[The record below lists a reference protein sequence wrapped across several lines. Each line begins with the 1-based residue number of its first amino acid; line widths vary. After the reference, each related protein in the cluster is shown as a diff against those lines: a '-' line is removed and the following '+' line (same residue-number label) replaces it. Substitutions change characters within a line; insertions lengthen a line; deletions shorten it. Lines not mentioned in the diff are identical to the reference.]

1 MALGIL
7 LAGGASV
14 IVLGIARQAGEAS
27 RAVIP
32 QVYVVMAVR
41 EIPDG
46 AVVVP
51 DALVVRPFP
60 AEFAP
65 PGAIAQ
71 PEQAVGKFAV
81 GTLYRD
87 QILMNGHVSTG
98 KKAASM
104 SDRVPNGKVVVWL
117 PMPDL
122 LAGQVGFRP
131 GDRLDILLS
140 LKLLSNSLGQE
151 SNNGGSLGMST
162 QTTLQNVE
170 IFAIGEQL
178 QAGVQATSSG
188 VSARASNSNQ
198 PLALL
203 VDHQDAIIIKYIKD
217 SGGTIDLALRSSDE
231 ERIVRTDAVT
241 VDSIAERFR
250 FRVPQEVAPGAGGPP
265 SASQQSQPSV
275 MSQAVNGGPSAPQSS
290 NGLAAAAQ
298 GAAGATGAAGVKP

>member
-1 MALGIL
+1 MALGVL
-7 LAGGASV
+7 LAGAASV
-14 IVLGIARQAGEAS
+14 IVLGIAQQAGEAS

-32 QVYVVMAVR
+32 QVYVVMASR
-41 EIPDG
+41 EIPAD
-46 AVVVP
+46 AVVTP

-65 PGAIAQ
+65 VGAISQ

-81 GTLYRD
+81 GTIYRD
-87 QILMNGHVSTG
+87 QILMQGHVSTG
-98 KKAASM
+98 KKEPSL
-104 SDRVPNGKVVVWL
+104 SDRVPPGKVVVWL

-122 LAGQVGFRP
+122 LSGQIGFKP

-140 LKLLSNSLGQE
+140 LNMTQTAAAAGLPEEKSSTTSGT
-151 SNNGGSLGMST
+151 ST

-170 IFAIGEQL
+170 IFAIGEQA
-178 QAGVQATSSG
+178 QAGVQANANG
-188 VSARASNSNQ
+188 VSARAASGGQ

-241 VDSIAERFR
+241 MDSIAERFR
-250 FRVPQEVAPGAGGPP
+250 FRVPQEVRND
-265 SASQQSQPSV
+265 QQP
-275 MSQAVNGGPSAPQSS
+275 
-290 NGLAAAAQ
+290 
-298 GAAGATGAAGVKP
+298 

>member
-1 MALGIL
+1 MKRRGALALMALGIL

-14 IVLGIARQAGEAS
+14 IVLGIARQAGETS

-32 QVYVVMAVR
+32 QVYVVMASR
-41 EIPDG
+41 EIPDQ
-46 AVVVP
+46 AVVTP
-51 DALVVRPFP
+51 DALVMRPFP

-65 PGAIAQ
+65 VGALSQ

-81 GTLYRD
+81 GTIYKD

-98 KKAASM
+98 RRAPSM
-104 SDRVPNGKVVVWL
+104 SDRVPPGRVVVWL

-140 LKLLSNSLGQE
+140 LSLNKSSAGEQASNSQGL
-151 SNNGGSLGMST
+151 ST
-162 QTTLQNVE
+162 QITLQNVE

-178 QAGVQATSSG
+178 QAGIQATDKGAQARTSASG
-188 VSARASNSNQ
+188 Q

-203 VDHQDAIIIKYIKD
+203 LDHQDAVILKYIKD
-217 SGGTIDLALRSSDE
+217 SGGVIDLALRSSDE

-250 FRVPQEVAPGAGGPP
+250 FRVPTEVR
-265 SASQQSQPSV
+265 
-275 MSQAVNGGPSAPQSS
+275 NER
-290 NGLAAAAQ
+290 
-298 GAAGATGAAGVKP
+298 

>member
-1 MALGIL
+1 MKRRGALALMALGIL

-65 PGAIAQ
+65 QGAVAQ

-81 GTLYRD
+81 GTIYRD
-87 QILMNGHVSTG
+87 QIILNGHVSTG
-98 KKAASM
+98 KKATSM
-104 SDRVPNGKVVVWL
+104 SDRVPPGRVVVWL

-140 LKLLSNSLGQE
+140 LKLVQNSLGE
-151 SNNGGSLGMST
+151 ENNGNSNSTGMST

-178 QAGVQATSSG
+178 QAGVQASSSG
-188 VSARASNSNQ
+188 VSARTSSSNQ

-203 VDHQDAIIIKYIKD
+203 VDHQEAIIIKYIKD
-217 SGGTIDLALRSSDE
+217 AGGVIDLALRSSDE
-231 ERIVRTDAVT
+231 DRIVRTDAVT

-250 FRVPQEVAPGAGGPP
+250 FRVPQEVRPTAAPPLVGMPGIPGGTP
-265 SASQQSQPSV
+265 
-275 MSQAVNGGPSAPQSS
+275 
-290 NGLAAAAQ
+290 
-298 GAAGATGAAGVKP
+298 

>member
-32 QVYVVMAVR
+32 QVYVVMAAR
-41 EIPDG
+41 EIPDE
-46 AVVVP
+46 AIVTP

-65 PGAIAQ
+65 VGAIAQ

-81 GTLYRD
+81 GTIYRD
-87 QILMNGHVSTG
+87 QILLNGHVSTG
-98 KKAASM
+98 KRAPSL
-104 SDRVPNGKVVVWL
+104 SDRVPVGKVVVWL

-122 LAGQVGFRP
+122 LSGQIGFRP

-140 LKLLSNSLGQE
+140 LKLIQSTAPMEGAASTAPVAQ
-151 SNNGGSLGMST
+151 GMST

-170 IFAIGEQL
+170 IFAIGEQQ
-178 QAGVQATSSG
+178 QAGVQASSSG
-188 VSARASNSNQ
+188 VSARAGNSSQ

-250 FRVPQEVAPGAGGPP
+250 FRVPQEVR
-265 SASQQSQPSV
+265 
-275 MSQAVNGGPSAPQSS
+275 
-290 NGLAAAAQ
+290 
-298 GAAGATGAAGVKP
+298 

>member
-1 MALGIL
+1 MKRRGALALMALGIL

-14 IVLGIARQAGEAS
+14 IVLSIARQAGEAS

-65 PGAIAQ
+65 QGAIVQ
-71 PEQAVGKFAV
+71 PEAAVGKFAV
-81 GTLYRD
+81 GTIYKD
-87 QILMNGHVSTG
+87 QILLNGHVSTG
-98 KKAASM
+98 KKATSM

-122 LAGQVGFRP
+122 LAGQIGFRP

-140 LKLLSNSLGQE
+140 LKLVQNSLGSDE
-151 SNNGGSLGMST
+151 GAGGNLGMST

-170 IFAIGEQL
+170 IFAIGEQI

-188 VSARASNSNQ
+188 ISARTSSSNQ

-217 SGGTIDLALRSSDE
+217 SGGTIDIALRSSDE
-231 ERIVRTDAVT
+231 DRIVRTDAVT

-250 FRVPQEVAPGAGGPP
+250 FRVPQEINPTKPAAMTPAGLTP
-265 SASQQSQPSV
+265 
-275 MSQAVNGGPSAPQSS
+275 
-290 NGLAAAAQ
+290 
-298 GAAGATGAAGVKP
+298 AGVTP

>member
-32 QVYVVMAVR
+32 QVYVVMAAR
-41 EIPDG
+41 EIPDQ
-46 AVVVP
+46 AVVTP

-65 PGAIAQ
+65 VGAMSQ

-81 GTLYRD
+81 GTLYKD
-87 QILMNGHVSTG
+87 QILLNGHVSTG
-98 KKAASM
+98 KRAPSL
-104 SDRVPNGKVVVWL
+104 SDRVPPGRVVIWM

-122 LAGQVGFRP
+122 LAGQIGFRP

-140 LKLLSNSLGQE
+140 LRLNQTSTTDENKTASQ
-151 SNNGGSLGMST
+151 GMST
-162 QTTLQNVE
+162 QVTLQNVE
-170 IFAIGEQL
+170 IFAIGEQA
-178 QAGVQATSSG
+178 QAGIQATDKG
-188 VSARASNSNQ
+188 ATARTSPGSQ

-250 FRVPQEVAPGAGGPP
+250 FRVPQEVR
-265 SASQQSQPSV
+265 
-275 MSQAVNGGPSAPQSS
+275 N
-290 NGLAAAAQ
+290 NE
-298 GAAGATGAAGVKP
+298 

>member
-1 MALGIL
+1 MKRRGALALMALGIL

-60 AEFAP
+60 ADFAP
-65 PGAIAQ
+65 QGAVAQ

-81 GTLYRD
+81 GTIYKD
-87 QILMNGHVSTG
+87 QILLNGHVSTG
-98 KKAASM
+98 KKAASL
-104 SDRVPNGKVVVWL
+104 SDRVPPGKVVIWL
-117 PMPDL
+117 PMPEL
-122 LAGQVGFRP
+122 LSGNVGFRP

-140 LKLLSNSLGQE
+140 LKLVHDTIGGEGAS
-151 SNNGGSLGMST
+151 GGSLGMST
-162 QTTLQNVE
+162 QTTLQNIE
-170 IFAIGEQL
+170 IFAIGEPQ
-178 QAGVQATSSG
+178 QGGMQVSSSG
-188 VSARASNSNQ
+188 VSARPPTNSSQ

-231 ERIVRTDAVT
+231 DRIVRTDAVT

-250 FRVPQEVAPGAGGPP
+250 FRVPQEVR
-265 SASQQSQPSV
+265 Q
-275 MSQAVNGGPSAPQSS
+275 
-290 NGLAAAAQ
+290 
-298 GAAGATGAAGVKP
+298 

>member
-1 MALGIL
+1 MKRRGALALMALGIL

-41 EIPDG
+41 EIPDQ
-46 AVVVP
+46 AVVTP
-51 DALVVRPFP
+51 DALIVRPFP

-65 PGAIAQ
+65 VGAVAT
-71 PEQAVGKFAV
+71 PEQVVGKFAA
-81 GTLYRD
+81 GTIYPD

-98 KKAASM
+98 KKAPSM
-104 SDRVPNGKVVVWL
+104 SDRVPPGRVVIWL
-117 PMPDL
+117 PMPEL
-122 LAGQVGFRP
+122 LAGQVGFKP

-140 LKLLSNSLGQE
+140 LQLGQASQGPVGDGPLGQ
-151 SNNGGSLGMST
+151 SNGASAAMSMST

-170 IFAIGEQL
+170 IFAIGEQA
-178 QAGVQATSSG
+178 QAGISAGAGGVTARTSS
-188 VSARASNSNQ
+188 SAQ

-231 ERIVRTDAVT
+231 ERIIRTDAVT

-250 FRVPQEVAPGAGGPP
+250 FRVPQELK
-265 SASQQSQPSV
+265 Q
-275 MSQAVNGGPSAPQSS
+275 
-290 NGLAAAAQ
+290 
-298 GAAGATGAAGVKP
+298 

>member
-1 MALGIL
+1 MKRRGALALMALGIL

-41 EIPDG
+41 EIPDS
-46 AVVVP
+46 AIVTP
-51 DALVVRPFP
+51 DALIVRPFP

-65 PGAIAQ
+65 VGAVSQ

-81 GTLYRD
+81 GTIFKD
-87 QILMNGHVSTG
+87 QILMGGQVSTG
-98 KKAASM
+98 RRAPSL
-104 SDRVPNGKVVVWL
+104 SDRVPPGRVVIWM

-140 LKLLSNSLGQE
+140 MSLNKSAAGEQQDNSQGL
-151 SNNGGSLGMST
+151 ST
-162 QTTLQNVE
+162 QVTLQNVE

-178 QAGVQATSSG
+178 QVGVQPAEKNAQPKG
-188 VSARASNSNQ
+188 PSAQ

-250 FRVPQEVAPGAGGPP
+250 FRVPTEVR
-265 SASQQSQPSV
+265 
-275 MSQAVNGGPSAPQSS
+275 N
-290 NGLAAAAQ
+290 NE
-298 GAAGATGAAGVKP
+298 

>member
-1 MALGIL
+1 MKRRGALALMALGIL

-14 IVLGIARQAGEAS
+14 IVLGIARQAGETS

-32 QVYVVMAVR
+32 QVYVVMASR
-41 EIPDG
+41 EIPDQ
-46 AVVVP
+46 AVVTP
-51 DALVVRPFP
+51 DALVMRPFP

-65 PGAIAQ
+65 VGALSQ

-81 GTLYRD
+81 GTLYKD

-98 KKAASM
+98 RRAPSM
-104 SDRVPNGKVVVWL
+104 SDRVPPGRVVVWL

-140 LKLLSNSLGQE
+140 MSLNKASAGEQQNNSQGL
-151 SNNGGSLGMST
+151 ST
-162 QTTLQNVE
+162 QVTLQNVE

-178 QAGVQATSSG
+178 QAGIQATEKGAQARTSASG
-188 VSARASNSNQ
+188 Q

-203 VDHQDAIIIKYIKD
+203 LDHQDAIILKYIKD

-250 FRVPQEVAPGAGGPP
+250 FRVPTEVR
-265 SASQQSQPSV
+265 
-275 MSQAVNGGPSAPQSS
+275 NER
-290 NGLAAAAQ
+290 
-298 GAAGATGAAGVKP
+298 